1 MLIEEFREH
10 VSSSLADVFQVM
22 VTEMKPTVEIE
33 YCIRSTMDS
42 YVLVLAASSGKN
54 LALAQR
60 FSESFEKKGVTA
72 KIVDLTTLHWPV
84 YTPELDGDRDKSPDT
99 SELSSLI
106 LNSTALVVCAPE
118 YNGVMPPALN
128 NTIAW
133 LSVESDDFRKLFNNR
148 SVLLATHSG
157 GGGAHC
163 LMAMRHQFSFLGSN
177 VIGRSM
183 TLNKSK
189 PFSQETMDDLIQR
202 VLQ

>member
-1 MLIEEFREH
+1 
-10 VSSSLADVFQVM
+10 M
-22 VTEMKPTVEIE
+22 VPQIKPTVQIE
-33 YCIRSTMDS
+33 YSTRPAMDS

-54 LALAQR
+54 LVLAKR
-60 FSESFEKKGVTA
+60 FSESFEREGMNA

-84 YTPELDGDRDKSPDT
+84 YTPELDGDHDKSPDT

-133 LSVESDDFRKLFNNR
+133 LSVESADFRKLFNNR
-148 SVLLATHSG
+148 TVLLATHSG

-202 VLQ
+202 ILQ

>member
-1 MLIEEFREH
+1 MLFEEFREH
-10 VSSSLADVFQVM
+10 GLPSMAAVFQGM
-22 VTEMKPTVEIE
+22 VTQMKPTVEIE

-60 FSESFEKKGVTA
+60 FSESFEKKGMAA
-72 KIVDLTTLHWPV
+72 KILDLTTLHWPV
-84 YTPELDGDRDKSPDT
+84 YTPELDGDRDNSPDT
-99 SELSSLI
+99 SELSYLI

-148 SVLLATHSG
+148 TVLLATHSG

>member
-1 MLIEEFREH
+1 
-10 VSSSLADVFQVM
+10 
-22 VTEMKPTVEIE
+22 
-33 YCIRSTMDS
+33 MDS

-60 FSESFEKKGVTA
+60 FSESFEKKGSA

-106 LNSTALVVCAPE
+106 LTQPL
-118 YNGVMPPALN
+118 
-128 NTIAW
+128 W
-133 LSVESDDFRKLFNNR
+133 LF
-148 SVLLATHSG
+148 VLLSTTVLCLLHSTTRLHG
-157 GGGAHC
+157 SPSSRMIFENVQQSNRFARNTQWWWWSTLSDGYAPPI
-163 LMAMRHQFSFLGSN
+163 LFLGSN

-202 VLQ
+202 ALQ

>member
-1 MLIEEFREH
+1 VLLEEFCEH
-10 VSSSLADVFQVM
+10 DMKRVPDVFEGM
-22 VTEMKPTVEIE
+22 VVEIKPTVEIE
-33 YCIRSTMDS
+33 YCVRFSMDS

-54 LALAQR
+54 LALAKR
-60 FSESFEKKGVTA
+60 FSKSFEKEGMAA

-84 YTPELDGDRDKSPDT
+84 YTPELGRDQDKSPDT

-133 LSVESDDFRKLFNNR
+133 LSVESADFRKLFNNR
-148 SVLLATHSG
+148 TVLLATHSG

-202 VLQ
+202 ILQ

>member
-1 MLIEEFREH
+1 M
-10 VSSSLADVFQVM
+10 AAVFQGM
-22 VTEMKPTVEIE
+22 VTQMKPTVEIE

-60 FSESFEKKGVTA
+60 FSESFEKQGMTA

-84 YTPELDGDRDKSPDT
+84 YTPELDGDREKSPYT
-99 SELSSLI
+99 SELASLI

-133 LSVESDDFRKLFNNR
+133 LSVESGDFRKLFNNR
-148 SVLLATHSG
+148 TVLLATHSG

-177 VIGRSM
+177 VIGRTM

-189 PFSQETMDDLIQR
+189 PFSQETMDDLVQR

>member
-10 VSSSLADVFQVM
+10 GWCSVADLYQGMVFRV
-22 VTEMKPTVEIE
+22 KPTVEIQ
-33 YCIRSTMDS
+33 YRTRNSMDS

-54 LALAQR
+54 LILAQR
-60 FSESFEKKGVTA
+60 FSESFEKEGVNA

-84 YTPELDGDRDKSPDT
+84 YTPELEGDSHKSPDT
-99 SELSSLI
+99 TELSSLI

-133 LSVESDDFRKLFNNR
+133 LSVESDDFRQLFNNR
-148 SVLLATHSG
+148 TVLLATHSG

-183 TLNKSK
+183 NLNKSK
-189 PFSQETMDDLIQR
+189 PYSQKTMDDLIQR

>member
-1 MLIEEFREH
+1 MLFKKFCEH
-10 VSSSLADVFQVM
+10 SFTSMVDVFQGM
-22 VTEMKPTVEIE
+22 VPELKPTVEIE
-33 YCIRSTMDS
+33 YGLGYTMDS

-54 LALAQR
+54 LVLAQR
-60 FSESFEKKGVTA
+60 FSESFVREGMNA

-106 LNSTALVVCAPE
+106 LNSSALVVCAPE

-148 SVLLATHSG
+148 TVLLATHSG

>member
-1 MLIEEFREH
+1 MVFR
-10 VSSSLADVFQVM
+10 V
-22 VTEMKPTVEIE
+22 KPTVEIQ
-33 YCIRSTMDS
+33 YRTRNFMDS

-54 LALAQR
+54 LILAQR
-60 FSESFEKKGVTA
+60 FTESFEKEGVNA

-84 YTPELDGDRDKSPDT
+84 YTPELEGDSHKSPDT
-99 SELSSLI
+99 TELSSLI

-133 LSVESDDFRKLFNNR
+133 LSVESDDFRQLFNNR
-148 SVLLATHSG
+148 TVLLATHSG

-183 TLNKSK
+183 NLNKSK
-189 PFSQETMDDLIQR
+189 PYSQKTMDDLIQR